1 MDDGR
6 TNEAWETP
14 LKTIVSAVVSTV
26 LMIIPLASLWVSQE
40 RQTSGGKGR
49 RLCVLR
55 GTRED
60 SREELTPRSFDLCE
74 FWHG

>member
-55 GTRED
+55 GTREETD
-60 SREELTPRSFDLCE
+60 AKS
-74 FWHG
+74 